1 MRPGFA
7 FLVTVLAV
15 LSAAA
20 VYKNIVRS
28 SGNPNAAVPREIIQL
43 YAQWKQSHGKLYATP
58 AENNHR
64 LQVFHSQKQFID
76 KANTDYAAAWAAKYR
91 RPLEAP
97 VFALNGF
104 ADLTNEEFRVKYTS
118 GSGTSKENV
127 QESLPPKRRKSAESL
142 KQVTPGQYDY
152 IVRSSGSFAPGL
164 SFPFVEAYEKHY
176 FDQMRVRMSFSQ
188 QELID
193 CYNSKDW
200 SEMAAGVNSK
210 GLSLASSYPYVAA
223 VQYCNS
229 APSRVPAAKMLSYTV
244 AGYDPEFL
252 L

>member
-76 KANTDYAAAWAAKYR
+76 KANTEYAENLFKR
-91 RPLEAP
+91 DGITSDAP

-104 ADLTNEEFRVKYTS
+104 ADLTNEGFRVKFAGARVGQSDTMELTDPTTVFPQVEESTGLQQAGYDVRVRNQGAC
-118 GSGTSKENV
+118 GSCWAF
-127 QESLPPKRRKSAESL
+127 SA
-142 KQVTPGQYDY
+142 V
-152 IVRSSGSFAPGL
+152 A
-164 SFPFVEAYEKHY
+164 AYEKFY
-176 FDQMRVRMSFSQ
+176 WD
-188 QELID
+188 
-193 CYNSKDW
+193 
-200 SEMAAGVNSK
+200 
-210 GLSLASSYPYVAA
+210 
-223 VQYCNS
+223 
-229 APSRVPAAKMLSYTV
+229 
-244 AGYDPEFL
+244 
-252 L
+252 